1 MDLSGQGILE
11 RYAGQLSGYFGS
23 HGNVIFPLGLFVQLV
38 IVAVALRTFF
48 RDDQYQLMGFLKAFG
63 YAILFV
69 VGAPIAGQILS
80 ALLVWIVPMAT
91 RFLDVMT
98 LLKTV
103 SPIDESAATVSR
115 PWAYALAILA
125 GISFFAWRVK
135 SLKRNRFTLL
145 HAGQVA
151 LVLLV
156 ANALF
161 QLLVYSVVKIWR

>member
-1 MDLSGQGILE
+1 MDLAGQGILE
-11 RYAGQLSGYFGS
+11 RYAGQLSSYFGS
-23 HGNVIFPLGLFVQLV
+23 HGNIIFPLGLLVQLI
-38 IVAVALRTFF
+38 IVAIALRTFF
-48 RDDQYQLMGFLKAFG
+48 RDDQYQLMGLLKAFG

-80 ALLVWIVPMAT
+80 ALLVWITPMAT
-91 RFLDVMT
+91 RLLDVMT

-103 SPIDESAATVSR
+103 SSVDESAATVSR
-115 PWAYALAILA
+115 PWAYVLAILA
-125 GISFFAWRVK
+125 GITFFVWRVK
-135 SLKRNRFTLL
+135 SLRRNRFTLL

-151 LVLLV
+151 LVFVV

>member
-1 MDLSGQGILE
+1 MDLAGQGILE
-11 RYAGQLSGYFGS
+11 RYAGQLSSYFGS
-23 HGNVIFPLGLFVQLV
+23 HGNIIFPLGLLVQLI
-38 IVAVALRTFF
+38 IVAIALRTFF
-48 RDDQYQLMGFLKAFG
+48 RDDQYQLMGLLKAFG

-80 ALLVWIVPMAT
+80 ALLVWITPMAT
-91 RFLDVMT
+91 RLLDVMT

-103 SPIDESAATVSR
+103 SSVDESAATVSR

-125 GISFFAWRVK
+125 GIAFFVWRVK
-135 SLKRNRFTLL
+135 SLRRNRFTLL

-151 LVLLV
+151 LVFVV

-161 QLLVYSVVKIWR
+161 QLLVYSMVKIWR